1 MMPLTEGSAPAD
13 RCSASGSAAGSTF
26 DVQLDTA
33 LTDDRHHHGDDP
45 AAARNEADE
54 TDRAAVPS
62 CLVENAEEED
72 GPAAVQIKKARKSML
87 FQAPNNHQ
95 HHHPHH
101 RAHRYDIEQEK
112 MHPDAVSTLAELL
125 QESGLQASVHDI
137 LNDGEEDQ
145 MFITGYE
152 RCLRKTFLCYVGF
165 LLTFGIL
172 RLVMHWR
179 RHWLLLATH
188 RECSLERAEK
198 VLIHEA
204 YQRKHDLY
212 YVKDV
217 ITLSG
222 DVIR

>member
-1 MMPLTEGSAPAD
+1 MPLTEGSAPAD

-33 LTDDRHHHGDDP
+33 LTDDRHHPGDDP
-45 AAARNEADE
+45 AAARIEADE

-62 CLVENAEEED
+62 CVVANNVPEAEEDD
-72 GPAAVQIKKARKSML
+72 GPAAVQIKKA
-87 FQAPNNHQ
+87 P
-95 HHHPHH
+95 
-101 RAHRYDIEQEK
+101 
-112 MHPDAVSTLAELL
+112 ELL

-188 RECSLERAEK
+188 RECSLERADK